1 MFSLPGRAPDVRT
14 HLFADDGVFPN
25 SRLPVLVYRR
35 VIVGAEA
42 AGFEQPLAILWRAK

>member
-1 MFSLPGRAPDVRT
+1 MAAASEPT
-14 HLFADDGVFPN
+14 QHLFADDGVFPN